1 MCVCVCVC
9 VCMCKVMKNI
19 ADKFSDIPWQL
30 KIFMNYIS
38 TNFKNGNVNL
48 FDMAKIQYFMWKE
61 MYVNLCLINCTVIDY
76 EF

>member
-1 MCVCVCVC
+1 
-9 VCMCKVMKNI
+9 MKNI